1 MTTHVVAAAAQK
13 LSQKADLVRKAFIKC
28 GISIYADG
36 SQDHLIR
43 IKDIS
48 SSDIDFTGWEAQ
60 EDPVIKQE
68 EDFKELS
75 VAGDMVDEFIL
86 QQEEYLPR
94 NNYRILLVKQLK
106 DLCKQR
112 GLAVSGAKKV
122 LIERLEQ
129 EDAKCKNK
137 PNIV

>member
-1 MTTHVVAAAAQK
+1 
-13 LSQKADLVRKAFIKC
+13 
-28 GISIYADG
+28 
-36 SQDHLIR
+36 
-43 IKDIS
+43 
-48 SSDIDFTGWEAQ
+48 
-60 EDPVIKQE
+60 
-68 EDFKELS
+68 
-75 VAGDMVDEFIL
+75 MVNEFIL
-86 QQEEYLPR
+86 QQEDYLPR

-112 GLAVSGAKKV
+112 GLIVSRAKKV